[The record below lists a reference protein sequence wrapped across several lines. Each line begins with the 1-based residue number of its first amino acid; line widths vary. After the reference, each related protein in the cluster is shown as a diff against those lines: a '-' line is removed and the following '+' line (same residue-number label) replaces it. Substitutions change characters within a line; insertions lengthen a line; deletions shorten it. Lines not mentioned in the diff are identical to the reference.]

1 MSSGRTLRLACLSV
15 ATLLVAG
22 CGGGGGSGGDGGPQR
37 PTVTI
42 QSVAPTSP
50 WATVPATFVAS
61 GSSPQGGTLT
71 YAWSFGDGSTGTG
84 ASVQHAYAAAGAYT
98 VSVTATDTA
107 SLTSQAT
114 RTVTVAL
121 PTPTGVAID
130 GNALTGYVGEGLF
143 FLASA
148 TDPAGLPIT
157 YAWDFGDSTTATG
170 DWAMH
175 WWTASGTY
183 TVRLRA
189 TNSVQGAAER
199 TATVTVLAIPA
210 TVAGANDA
218 LVPYCSG
225 PLCGAASA
233 TTYSGPGLGVWRY
246 HNSTGTAAR
255 VDVRLGG
262 VSAGQQVTLVLSN
275 ANPGPVAVAAPW
287 PGLHASAAASTEALR
302 AVAGEPVDPRDAAH
316 ADMARRNH
324 EMALRIAA
332 LPRVVRNGAPAAIGP
347 PAPRATPAVGDTRN
361 WTDTFGA
368 TATYA
373 TRVHATCAVPGGR
386 DVVFWIDPNALG
398 VGKVTEEMLLLLEGK
413 FCGPTG
419 GVARTVALLGDVWG
433 PAANA
438 IPEAIHDPVGGLLDV
453 NVVILGVP
461 PGTPW
466 GGYVDSTN
474 ALLKSSAPTS
484 NEALVFMVNGVDLPN
499 SPPYYVSVLVH
510 ELTHMVNLYQRTVLH
525 QTAHD
530 LWVEEMTALMSE
542 DIVAPAVN
550 DATSFVFGRVTDYA
564 QSGGAVNLEA
574 WPPGEISYPHYA
586 MAGTLGA
593 FLNRRYGLS
602 IYTGLASS
610 CTDPAT
616 LHDGHACLDQLIRG
630 AGGLGY
636 ADELDRAGASAFAR
650 LPGELL
656 PWGFGF
662 PERIVPGYELFQFPV
677 SLVPP
682 GLPPAPSIV
691 PTFPA
696 TSQVFVEDVVSAG
709 ATTYARTGVSVPPG
723 TTLLVLVR

>member
-1 MSSGRTLRLACLSV
+1 MSGQRALHVACLSA
-15 ATLLVAG
+15 ATVLVAG
-22 CGGGGGSGGDGGPQR
+22 CGSGGGTGPQP

-61 GSSPQGGTLT
+61 GSSPQGGALT
-71 YAWSFGDGSTGTG
+71 YAWSFGDGATGTG

-121 PTPTGVAID
+121 PTPTGVVID
-130 GNALTGYVGEGLF
+130 ALALTGYVGEGLF
-143 FLASA
+143 FQGSA
-148 TDPAGLPIT
+148 TDPAGLPLT
-157 YAWDFGDSTTATG
+157 YAWDFGDSATASG

-175 WWTASGTY
+175 GWTAPGTY
-183 TVRLRA
+183 TVRFTA
-189 TNSVQGAAER
+189 TNPLQRAAER

-210 TVAGANDA
+210 TVAAANDA

-233 TTYSGPGLGVWRY
+233 TTYAGPGLGVWRY
-246 HNSTGTAAR
+246 HNSTGSAAQ

-262 VSAGQQVTLVLSN
+262 VSAGQEVTLVLSN
-275 ANPGPVAVAAPW
+275 ASQAPVTVGAPW
-287 PGLHASAAASTEALR
+287 QGIHASAAAAPGALR
-302 AVAGEPVDPRDAAH
+302 AAPADPIDPRDTAH
-316 ADMARRNH
+316 AEMARRNH
-324 EMALRIAA
+324 ETALRITA
-332 LPRVVRNGAPAAIGP
+332 LPRAVRNGAPASIAP
-347 PAPRATPAVGDTRN
+347 PAPRATPSVGDRRN

-373 TRVHATCAVPGGR
+373 TRAHATCAVPGGR
-386 DVVFWIDPNALG
+386 NVVFWVDPNAMG
-398 VGKVTEEMLLLLEGK
+398 VGKVTEAMLLLLENK
-413 FCGPTG
+413 FCGPAG

-433 PAANA
+433 PAATEV
-438 IPEAIHDPVGGLLDV
+438 PELIHDPAGGLLDV
-453 NVVILGVP
+453 NVAILGVP

-466 GGYVDSTN
+466 GGYMDSTN
-474 ALLKSSAPTS
+474 ALLKSSAAIS
-484 NEALVFMVNGVDLPN
+484 NEALVFMVNGQDLPN
-499 SPPYYVSVLVH
+499 LPPYYVSLLIH
-510 ELTHMVNLYQRTVLH
+510 ELTHMVNLYQRTVRH
-525 QTAHD
+525 QAAHD
-530 LWVEEMTALMSE
+530 LWVEEMTAMMSE
-542 DIVAPAVN
+542 DIVAPVVN
-550 DATSFVFGRVTDYA
+550 ENTNFVYGRVTDYA
-564 QSGGAVNLEA
+564 KSGGAVNLEA
-574 WPPGEISYPHYA
+574 WPPGQISYPHYA
-586 MAGTLGA
+586 MGGTLGA

-610 CTDPAT
+610 CTDPVT

-636 ADELDRAGASAFAR
+636 ADEFDRAGASAFSR

-677 SLVPP
+677 SQVPP
-682 GLPPAPSIV
+682 GLPPSPTIV
-691 PTFPA
+691 PTFLA

-709 ATTYARTGVSVPPG
+709 ATNYARTGVTVPPG